1 MWEELEG
8 RCKVWE
14 GGVRYMGWNRLEV
27 GRCWKVLVGVG
38 VCQWVS
44 EGVGVCQRVLEG
56 VGGCWRVSEG
66 VGGCRWGFGVR

>member
-27 GRCWKVLVGVG
+27 GGCWKVLVGVG

-44 EGVGVCQRVLEG
+44 EGVG
-56 VGGCWRVSEG
+56 GCRRVS
-66 VGGCRWGFGVR
+66 